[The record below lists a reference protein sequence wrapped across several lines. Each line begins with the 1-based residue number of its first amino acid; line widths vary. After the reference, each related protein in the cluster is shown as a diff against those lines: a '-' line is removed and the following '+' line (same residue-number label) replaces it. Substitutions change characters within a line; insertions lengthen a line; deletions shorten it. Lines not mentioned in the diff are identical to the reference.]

1 MRHRKVTAVKG
12 DWDPINMIQAVENVL
27 TKTLSERKAVEIF
40 GVKRSTLKRRIK
52 EAQLS
57 PDGLNKLQC
66 VPYSNIS
73 MKIFSVSEEHE
84 LVQYCLVSAKM
95 GYGLSPI
102 KLRALT
108 FEYALKLE
116 KKLPHSRLGSAK
128 PWETN
133 KHAGV
138 DWFRAFLK
146 RHPELVIRKPEATS
160 IGRMSA
166 FNKHNVE
173 IFYNNLRKVLIKY
186 KFSLNDIWNVD
197 ETGVTTVQVPEHVL
211 AKRGE
216 RQVASVTSAERGIL
230 VTMCNAINASGSSIT
245 PFYIFPRVHFKDYF
259 LRNSIP
265 GSVGTANKSGW
276 MVESTFMEWFNHF
289 IKSVRPSKAN
299 PVLLILD
306 NHETHMSINF
316 IDLASDNGVI
326 VLTIPPHTS
335 HKLQPLDIA
344 VYGPFKCHYNRE
356 IDSWLVSHPGK
367 TVSIYDIAEISGK
380 AWAKVSMPANII
392 SGFSASGISPFQPD
406 RWKDEDFFLSQVTNR
421 PNPERLNIIPVSIE
435 INKPNSEALN
445 IDPVSVEINRSN
457 PETFNI
463 NPVSVEINK
472 SNPETLNINSV
483 SVEINKS
490 NPETLN
496 INTVLIEINRNVKD
510 NKNVSNTLNVESI
523 RPYPSAKARLEKSKG
538 ARKKLSSS
546 ILTDTPIKEAL
557 RNQQLQRN
565 LKKQNLSE
573 KQRDSTNKR
582 QRKPKKKSSNSK
594 SLKFPLM
601 TYNND
606 EADDI
611 CVERS
616 DNGVK
621 DCLNICEGII
631 SNNDFCAICEEMG
644 QDNEVWYRCRQC
656 ASWAH
661 KACTSADNASQY
673 VCDYCT
679 LTI

>member
-1 MRHRKVTAVKG
+1 
-12 DWDPINMIQAVENVL
+12 
-27 TKTLSERKAVEIF
+27 
-40 GVKRSTLKRRIK
+40 
-52 EAQLS
+52 
-57 PDGLNKLQC
+57 
-66 VPYSNIS
+66 
-73 MKIFSVSEEHE
+73 
-84 LVQYCLVSAKM
+84 M

-116 KKLPHSRLGSAK
+116 KKCPHSRRGSAK

-138 DWFRAFLK
+138 DWFRAFLS

-166 FNKHNVE
+166 FNKYNVNL
-173 IFYNNLRKVLIKY
+173 FYNNLQSLLIKY
-186 KFSLNDIWNVD
+186 KFSPNDIWNVD

-230 VTMCNAINASGSSIT
+230 VTMCNAVNASGSSIT
-245 PFYIFPRVHFKDYF
+245 PFYIFPRVHFKDFF

-289 IKSVRPSKAN
+289 IKSVRPSKTN

-306 NHETHMSINF
+306 NHESHLSINF

-335 HKLQPLDIA
+335 HKLQPLDIT
-344 VYGPFKCHYNRE
+344 VYGPFKRHYKRE

-380 AWAKVSMPANII
+380 TWAKVSMPVNII
-392 SGFSASGISPFQPD
+392 SGFS
-406 RWKDEDFFLSQVTNR
+406 VTNR
-421 PNPERLNIIPVSIE
+421 PNPETLNINPVSLE
-435 INKPNSEALN
+435 IIRPNPEAL
-445 IDPVSVEINRSN
+445 
-457 PETFNI
+457 NI
-463 NPVSVEINK
+463 NPVSVEINRP
-472 SNPETLNINSV
+472 NPEALNINPV
-483 SVEINKS
+483 SVEVIRP
-490 NPETLN
+490 NPEALN
-496 INTVLIEINRNVKD
+496 IYPVSVEINRNVKV

-523 RPYPSAKARLEKSKG
+523 RPYPSAKARLEKTKG

-557 RNQQLQRN
+557 RNQQLQKSR
-565 LKKQNLSE
+565 
-573 KQRDSTNKR
+573 
-582 QRKPKKKSSNSK
+582 KKSSNSK
-594 SLKFPLM
+594 TLKFPLM

-611 CVERS
+611 LVERN

-621 DCLNICEGII
+621 DSLNFCGGIT
-631 SNNDFCAICEEMG
+631 SNYDLCAICEEMG
-644 QDNEVWYRCRQC
+644 RDNEVWYRCRQC

-673 VCDYCT
+673 
-679 LTI
+679 

>member
-1 MRHRKVTAVKG
+1 MRHRKATALKG
-12 DWDPINMIQAVENVL
+12 DWDPNNMIQAVENVL
-27 TKTLSERKAVEIF
+27 NKTLSERKAVEIF

-52 EAQLS
+52 EARLS
-57 PDGLNKLQC
+57 QNGLNKLQC
-66 VPYSNIS
+66 VPYSNSS
-73 MKIFSVSEEHE
+73 MKIFSVTEEQE

-116 KKLPHSRLGSAK
+116 KKCPHSRRGSAK

-138 DWFRAFLK
+138 DWFRAFLSC
-146 RHPELVIRKPEATS
+146 HPELVIRKPEATS

-166 FNKHNVE
+166 FNKYNVNL
-173 IFYNNLRKVLIKY
+173 FYNNLQSLLIKY
-186 KFSLNDIWNVD
+186 KFSPNDIWNVD

-230 VTMCNAINASGSSIT
+230 VTMCNAVNASGSSIT
-245 PFYIFPRVHFKDYF
+245 PFYIFPRVHFKDFF

-289 IKSVRPSKAN
+289 IKSVRPSKTN

-306 NHETHMSINF
+306 NHEYYLSINF

-335 HKLQPLDIA
+335 HKLQPLDIT
-344 VYGPFKCHYNRE
+344 VYGPFKRHYNRE

-380 AWAKVSMPANII
+380 AWAKVSMPVNII
-392 SGFSASGISPFQPD
+392 SGFSVSGISPFQPD

-421 PNPERLNIIPVSIE
+421 PNPETLNINPVSLE
-435 INKPNSEALN
+435 IVRPNPEAL
-445 IDPVSVEINRSN
+445 
-457 PETFNI
+457 NI
-463 NPVSVEINK
+463 NPVSVEINRP
-472 SNPETLNINSV
+472 NPEALNIYPV
-483 SVEINKS
+483 SV
-490 NPETLN
+490 
-496 INTVLIEINRNVKD
+496 EINRNVKV

-523 RPYPSAKARLEKSKG
+523 RPYPSAKARLEKTKG

-557 RNQQLQRN
+557 RNQQLQQN
-565 LKKQNLSE
+565 LKKQNFSE
-573 KQRDSTNKR
+573 KQKDAKNKR
-582 QRKPKKKSSNSK
+582 QRKSRKKSSNSK
-594 SLKFPLM
+594 TLKFPLM

-611 CVERS
+611 LVERN
-616 DNGVK
+616 DNG
-621 DCLNICEGII
+621 DQSLNFCGGIT
-631 SNNDFCAICEEMG
+631 SNYDLCAICEEMG
-644 QDNEVWYRCRQC
+644 RDNEVWYRCRQC
-656 ASWAH
+656 ASWAL
-661 KACTSADNASQY
+661 AQVQIMPANMF
-673 VCDYCT
+673 V
-679 LTI
+679 IIVI